1 MRCASGKIFFFQ
13 AVVNVIFLYILKDP
27 KEDKGA

>member
-1 MRCASGKIFFFQ
+1 MRCASGKMFFFQ
-13 AVVNVIFLYILKDP
+13 AVVNVLIYILKDP